1 MDDFPETLPSVGETL
16 GPINQHGTDY
26 VFRGIAGDHW
36 IIDGPVGIQT
46 EIRQLDDGTFTM
58 LRTDG
63 KTSNEGTGD
72 SWAEISAQYF

>member
-1 MDDFPETLPSVGETL
+1 MDDFPDELPKPGETL
-16 GPINQHGTDY
+16 GPISEHGTDY
-26 VFRGIAGDHW
+26 LFRGITEDHW

-46 EIRQLDDGTFTM
+46 EIRRLDDGTFTM

-72 SWAEISAQYF
+72 SWEELAAQYF